1 MTFLGKV
8 LVVVQLGLAVLFMA
22 FAGAVFTSQVNWR
35 AAHEQAKKALDAAQ
49 SKAQTDLNALQTQL
63 DQLQQ
68 RYNQLLNE
76 KTALEGQVTTLTDDN
91 KRLDADNKALKI
103 EVDVARTAAQLATQ
117 EAEERSAESKLQRAR
132 NAELN
137 DSRNATVAELNA
149 ERDRIFALQLE
160 LAQIKQKEAKL
171 LKDLAV
177 MRNYLASKDLPTD
190 PKLMTVGSAPPPPVD
205 GKILEARPAA
215 RGQRMYV
222 EVSLGQDDGLVVGH
236 EMTVYRGDKYK
247 GKIRLEDVRPDKS
260 VGVVVE
266 TAPNSKIEKDD
277 YVTTRL

>member
-8 LVVVQLGLAVLFMA
+8 LVVIQLGLAVLFMA
-22 FAGAVFTSQVNWR
+22 FAGAVYTSQTNWR
-35 AAHEQAKKALDAAQ
+35 AAHEQTRKALEAAQ

-68 RYNQLLNE
+68 RYNQLQNE
-76 KTALEGQVTTLTDDN
+76 KIALEGQVTTLSDDN
-91 KRLDADNKALKI
+91 RRLDADNKALKI
-103 EVDVARTAAQLATQ
+103 ELDVARTTAQLASK
-117 EAEERSAESKLQRAR
+117 EAEERGAESKLQRAR

-137 DSRNATVAELNA
+137 QSRNATVAELNA
-149 ERDRIFALQLE
+149 ERDKNFALELE
-160 LAQIKQKEAKL
+160 LAQIKQKESQL
-171 LKDLAV
+171 LRDLAV
-177 MRNYLASKDLPTD
+177 MRNFLASKDLPTD
-190 PKLMTVGSAPPPPVD
+190 PKYMTVSTSPPPPVD
-205 GKILEARPAA
+205 GKVLEARVST
-215 RGQRMYV
+215 RGQRVYV
-222 EVSLGQDDGLVVGH
+222 EVSLGQDDGLVPGH
-236 EMTVYRGDKYK
+236 VMTVYRGDKYK